1 MAKSLKKYCFDKY
14 GTKYHYIN
22 DSIMNTIVSEGDFGE
37 DNKKIFELYHNI
49 CSNINNKKKGVV
61 LDIGANIGSF
71 CLPLAKKYPHI
82 TFYAFELQKYIF
94 LILEKNIKI
103 NNLKNIKAFNV
114 GISNVNKKIYL
125 NIPDYKKEMYLGSF
139 SLEKN
144 ILHHRKVA
152 HYNQIKE
159 EATLKTLD
167 SFSFKKVDFI
177 KSDTEMHELHVFE
190 GAQKTI
196 KKNNP
201 FLIFESWPKNR
212 TFAKKQNLHELKIQR
227 LLKKC
232 NYQYFR
238 GYRETIAIHK
248 NLSEK
253 NNFEIVLFFFKKSA
267 LCDEIDFKYRYT
279 GSLEL
284 LKKLLNQSAKNIS
297 WRIAKALKILGEKIF

>member
-14 GTKYHYIN
+14 GIKYHYIN

-37 DNKKIFELYHNI
+37 ENKKIFELYQNI
-49 CSNINNKKKGVV
+49 FSNINNKKKGVV

-71 CLPLAKKYPHI
+71 CMPLAKKYPQI
-82 TFYAFELQKYIF
+82 TFYAFELQKHVF
-94 LILEKNIKI
+94 LVLEKNIKI
-103 NNLKNIKAFNV
+103 NNLKNIRAFNV
-114 GISNVNKKIYL
+114 GISNVNKKVYL
-125 NIPDYKKEMYLGSF
+125 NIPDYKKEMCIGSF

-144 ILHHRKVA
+144 ILHHRKVV
-152 HYNQIKE
+152 HYNPKKE
-159 EATLKTLD
+159 EAILKTLD
-167 SFSFKKVDFI
+167 SFSLKKVDFI
-177 KSDTEMHELHVFE
+177 KSDTEMHELHVLE

-212 TFAKKQNLHELKIQR
+212 TFAKKQNLYELKIQK

-232 NYQYFR
+232 NYRYFR
-238 GYRETIAIHK
+238 GYRETIAVHK

-253 NNFEIVLFFFKKSA
+253 NKFDIVLFFFKKSS

-284 LKKLLNQSAKNIS
+284 LKKLLNQTKKNIN
-297 WRIAKALKILGEKIF
+297 WRVAKALKIFGEKIF

>member
-1 MAKSLKKYCFDKY
+1 M
-14 GTKYHYIN
+14 
-22 DSIMNTIVSEGDFGE
+22 
-37 DNKKIFELYHNI
+37 
-49 CSNINNKKKGVV
+49 
-61 LDIGANIGSF
+61 
-71 CLPLAKKYPHI
+71 
-82 TFYAFELQKYIF
+82 
-94 LILEKNIKI
+94 
-103 NNLKNIKAFNV
+103 
-114 GISNVNKKIYL
+114 
-125 NIPDYKKEMYLGSF
+125 
-139 SLEKN
+139 EKN